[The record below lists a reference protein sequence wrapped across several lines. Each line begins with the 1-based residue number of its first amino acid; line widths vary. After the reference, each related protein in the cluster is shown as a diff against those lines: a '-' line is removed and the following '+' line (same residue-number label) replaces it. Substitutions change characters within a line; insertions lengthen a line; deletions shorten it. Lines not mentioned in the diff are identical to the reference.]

1 MSPAAATCSQYGD
14 NRGVGH
20 DVRMVSSSEI
30 AALARDRLG
39 FDALRP
45 GQAEAVGA
53 VLEGQDTLAVLATG
67 TGKTAIYQLAGL
79 ALGGVTIVVS
89 PLVALQRD
97 QLRALS
103 EHPAGVAV
111 AELNASD
118 HSGQRVARDL
128 LAEGRPGF
136 VLLSPEQLT
145 HPDVLELL
153 ASSRPRL
160 VAVDEAHL
168 VSEWGQDFR
177 PDYLRLAAAIGA
189 MGRPPTLALTATA
202 SPPVRDE
209 IIHRLEL
216 RTPAVVVGGF
226 DRPNLNLSVFTFAD
240 EETKGRRLLSHVRSS
255 RGPGIVYV
263 ATHRHAE
270 ELAAELEV
278 AGVSAEAYHA
288 GLSARQRRE
297 VQDGFLA
304 DRYRVIVATIAFG
317 MGIDKPDIRWVS
329 HAEAPGSIDEYYQ
342 EIGRAGRDGEPAD
355 IELFYRHANL
365 GLNRF
370 FASGGVSDEDLLT
383 VATAIDEHHPA
394 DIAEL
399 AAASRLSAARVER
412 ALGRLTDARVV
423 TVGHRFRLIARTD
436 VEKAVAAA
444 SAVEHDRREVA
455 RSRVEM
461 MAAYAES
468 GGCRREW
475 LLSYFGEQYEGPCGN
490 CDNDLAGR
498 TTEPAV
504 DEPFPVGSRV
514 KHPIF
519 GPGLVERYS
528 GTTMTVLF
536 DRVGYKELRTAFMTY
551 NHLLELLG
559 PES

>member
-1 MSPAAATCSQYGD
+1 MLGSAQ
-14 NRGVGH
+14 
-20 DVRMVSSSEI
+20 I

-39 FDALRP
+39 FDTLRP

-53 VLEGQDTLAVLATG
+53 VLEGEDTLAVLATG

-79 ALGGVTIVVS
+79 ALGGLTVVVS

-97 QLRALS
+97 QLRVLS
-103 EHPAGVAV
+103 EHPAGVEV

-118 HSGQRVARDL
+118 HSGQRLARDM
-128 LAEGRPGF
+128 LAKGRPGF

-145 HPDVLELL
+145 HADVLELL
-153 ASSRPRL
+153 AASRPRL

-177 PDYLRLAAAIGA
+177 PDYLRLAAAMRT
-189 MGRPPTLALTATA
+189 MGRPPVLALTATA
-202 SPPVRDE
+202 APPVRKE
-209 IIHRLEL
+209 IIHRLEM

-240 EETKGRRLLSHVRSS
+240 GETKARRLLSHLRSS

-270 ELAAELEV
+270 DLAAELGL
-278 AGVSAEAYHA
+278 AGVSAQAYHA

-297 VQDGFLA
+297 AQDGFLA
-304 DRYRVIVATIAFG
+304 DRYRIVVATIAFG

-329 HAEAPGSIDEYYQ
+329 HAEAPGSIDAYYQ

-355 IELFYRHANL
+355 IELFYRHADL

-370 FASGGVSDEDLLT
+370 FASGGVSDEDLLAVT
-383 VATAIDEHHPA
+383 VAIGEHHPA

-399 AAASRLSAARVER
+399 AAAAHLSPSRAER
-412 ALGRLTDARVV
+412 ALGRLMDARVV
-423 TVGHRFRLIARTD
+423 TAGHRFDLAARTD
-436 VEKAVAAA
+436 VESAVAAA

-461 MAAYAES
+461 MAAYAEY

-475 LLSYFGEQYEGPCGN
+475 LLSYFGEQYDGPCGN
-490 CDNDLAGR
+490 CDNDLTGR
-498 TTEPAV
+498 KAAPAV
-504 DEPFPVGSRV
+504 DQPFPVGSRV
-514 KHPIF
+514 KHATF
-519 GPGLVERYS
+519 GPGLVERYD

-536 DRVGYKELRTAFMTY
+536 DRVGYKQLRTALITY
-551 NHLLELLG
+551 HHLLE
-559 PES
+559 PEP

>member
-1 MSPAAATCSQYGD
+1 M
-14 NRGVGH
+14 VG
-20 DVRMVSSSEI
+20 SAEI
-30 AALARDRLG
+30 AALARERLG
-39 FDALRP
+39 FDGLRP

-79 ALGGVTIVVS
+79 ALGGLTIVVS

-97 QLRALS
+97 QLRVLS
-103 EHPAGVAV
+103 GHSAGIEV
-111 AELNASD
+111 AELNSSD
-118 HSGQRVARDL
+118 RAGHR
-128 LAEGRPGF
+128 LAHDMLVERRPGF

-145 HPDVLELL
+145 HADVLELL
-153 ASSRPRL
+153 ASSRPHL

-177 PDYLRLAAAIGA
+177 PDYLRLAAAIQA

-202 SPPVRDE
+202 APPVRKE
-209 IIHRLEL
+209 IIHRLEM
-216 RTPAVVVGGF
+216 RSPSVVVGGF

-240 EETKGRRLLSHVRSS
+240 EDTKNRRLVSHVRSS
-255 RGPGIVYV
+255 RGPGVVYV
-263 ATHRHAE
+263 GTHRHAE
-270 ELAAELEV
+270 DLAAELDI
-278 AGVSAEAYHA
+278 AGVSAKAYHA

-304 DRYRVIVATIAFG
+304 DDFRVVVATVAFG
-317 MGIDKPDIRWVS
+317 MGIDKPGIRWVS

-365 GLNRF
+365 GLSRF
-370 FASGGVSDEDLLT
+370 FASGGVRDEDLLA
-383 VATAIDEHHPA
+383 VADAIKAHRPA

-399 AAASRLSAARVER
+399 AGASGLSQARVER

-423 TVGHRFRLIARTD
+423 TVDHRIKLAARTD
-436 VEKAVAAA
+436 VDKAVAAA
-444 SAVEHDRREVA
+444 SKVEHDRREVA

-461 MAAYAES
+461 MAAYAEH

-475 LLSYFGEQYEGPCGN
+475 VLNYFGEPYEGPCGN

-498 TTEPAV
+498 TARAAAV
-504 DEPFPVGSRV
+504 PGTDDRPFPIGSRV
-514 KHPIF
+514 VHHTF
-519 GPGLVERYS
+519 GPGLVERYD

-551 NHLLELLG
+551 QHLLE
-559 PES
+559 PER

>member
-1 MSPAAATCSQYGD
+1 MGGDCPAD
-14 NRGVGH
+14 LRH
-20 DVRMVSSSEI
+20 DGLVLGSSDI
-30 AALARDRLG
+30 AGLARERLG

-45 GQAEAVGA
+45 GQEESVRA
-53 VLEGQDTLAVLATG
+53 VLAGQDTLAVLATG

-103 EHPAGVAV
+103 EHPAGVEV

-118 HSGQRVARDL
+118 HAGRRMAHDL
-128 LAEGRPGF
+128 LENNRPGF
-136 VLLSPEQLT
+136 VLMSPEQLT
-145 HPDVLELL
+145 HSDVLDLL
-153 ASSRPRL
+153 AASRPRL

-177 PDYLRLAAAIGA
+177 PDYLRLAAAIRA

-202 SPPVRDE
+202 APPVREE
-209 IIHRLEL
+209 IVHRLEL
-216 RTPAVVVGGF
+216 RSPAVVVGGF
-226 DRPNLNLSVFTFAD
+226 DRPNLNLAVFTFAD
-240 EETKGRRLLSHVRSS
+240 EETKNRRLLSHVRSS

-263 ATHRHAE
+263 ATHHHAE
-270 ELAAELEV
+270 DLAAELDI
-278 AGVSAEAYHA
+278 AGVSAQAYHA
-288 GLSARQRRE
+288 GLPARQRRE

-304 DRYRVIVATIAFG
+304 DRYRVVVATIAFG

-329 HAEAPGSIDEYYQ
+329 HAEAPGSIDAYYQ

-355 IELFYRHANL
+355 IELFFRHANL

-370 FASGGVSDEDLLT
+370 FASGGVTDEDLLA
-383 VATAIDEHHPA
+383 VATAIKEHHPA
-394 DIAEL
+394 DIGAL
-399 AAASRLSAARVER
+399 TATTGLSPARVER

-423 TVGHRFRLIARTD
+423 AIGHQFHLAARTTVD
-436 VEKAVAAA
+436 QAVAAA

-461 MAAYAES
+461 MAAYAEY

-475 LLSYFGEQYEGPCGN
+475 LLSYFGERYDGPCGN

-498 TTEPAV
+498 TAAPPP
-504 DEPFPVGSRV
+504 DQPFPVGSRV
-514 KHPIF
+514 RHPTF
-519 GPGLVERYS
+519 GPGLVEHYD

-536 DRVGYKELRTAFMTY
+536 DRVGYKELRTAFMTH
-551 NHLLELLG
+551 NHLLE
-559 PES
+559 PET

>member
-1 MSPAAATCSQYGD
+1 MVKD
-14 NRGVGH
+14 
-20 DVRMVSSSEI
+20 DERMLEFSEI

-45 GQAEAVGA
+45 GQAESVQA

-79 ALGGVTIVVS
+79 ALGGLTVVVS

-103 EHPAGVAV
+103 EHPAGVEV

-118 HSGQRVARDL
+118 HAGQRVAHEMLKQR
-128 LAEGRPGF
+128 RPGF
-136 VLLSPEQLT
+136 VLMSPEQLT
-145 HPDVLELL
+145 HADVLELL
-153 ASSRPRL
+153 ASSRPHL

-177 PDYLRLAAAIGA
+177 PDYLRLPAAISA
-189 MGRPPTLALTATA
+189 MGRPPILALTATA
-202 SPPVRDE
+202 APPVRKE
-209 IIHRLEL
+209 IIHRLEM
-216 RTPAVVVGGF
+216 RAPSVVVGGF
-226 DRPNLNLSVFTFAD
+226 DRPNLSLSVFTFAD

-255 RGPGIVYV
+255 RGPGVVYV

-270 ELAAELEV
+270 DLASELET
-278 AGVSAEAYHA
+278 AGVSAQAYHA

-304 DRYRVIVATIAFG
+304 DRYRVVVATIAFG
-317 MGIDKPDIRWVS
+317 MGIDKPGIRWVS

-370 FASGGVSDEDLLT
+370 FASGGVSDEDLLA

-399 AAASRLSAARVER
+399 TTASGLSAARVER

-423 TVGHRFRLIARTD
+423 TIGHRFHLRARTD

-461 MAAYAES
+461 MAAYAEH

-475 LLSYFGEQYEGPCGN
+475 LLNYFGEPYQGPCGN
-490 CDNDLAGR
+490 CDNDLSGHTAA
-498 TTEPAV
+498 PAP
-504 DEPFPVGSRV
+504 DQPFPVGSRV
-514 KHPIF
+514 KHPTF
-519 GPGLVERYS
+519 GSGLVERYD

-551 NHLLELLG
+551 RHLLD
-559 PES
+559 PEP

>member
-1 MSPAAATCSQYGD
+1 MGSQYG
-14 NRGVGH
+14 R
-20 DVRMVSSSEI
+20 VSDDGLVLGSSEI
-30 AALARDRLG
+30 AALARERLG
-39 FDALRP
+39 YDVLRP

-53 VLEGQDTLAVLATG
+53 VLDGQDTLAVLATG

-103 EHPAGVAV
+103 KYSEV
-111 AELNASD
+111 AELNATD
-118 HSGQRVARDL
+118 RAGQRLARAML
-128 LAEGRPGF
+128 TERRPGF

-145 HPDVLELL
+145 HTAVLELL
-153 ASSRPRL
+153 ADSQPHL

-177 PDYLRLAAAIGA
+177 PDYLRLAAAIKA

-202 SPPVRDE
+202 APPVRKE

-216 RTPAVVVGGF
+216 RSPSVVVGGF

-240 EETKGRRLLSHVRSS
+240 EETKNRRLVSHVRSS
-255 RGPGIVYV
+255 RGPGVVYV
-263 ATHRHAE
+263 GTHRHAE
-270 ELAAELEV
+270 DLAAELEI
-278 AGVSAEAYHA
+278 AGVSAQAYHA
-288 GLSARQRRE
+288 GLGAKQRRE

-304 DRYRVIVATIAFG
+304 DEFRVVVATVAFG

-329 HAEAPGSIDEYYQ
+329 HAEPPGSVDEYYQ
-342 EIGRAGRDGEPAD
+342 EIGRAGRDGQPAD

-370 FASGGVSDEDLLT
+370 FASGGVKDEDLLA
-383 VATAIDEHHPA
+383 VATAIGKDHPA
-394 DIAEL
+394 DIPEL
-399 AAASRLSAARVER
+399 AASSGLSQARVER

-423 TVGHRFRLIARTD
+423 TIGRWMKLAGQVDA
-436 VEKAVAAA
+436 AVAAA

-461 MAAYAES
+461 MAAYAEH

-475 LLSYFGEQYEGPCGN
+475 LLNYFGEQYQGPCGN
-490 CDNDLAGR
+490 CDNDLSGR
-498 TTEPAV
+498 TAATAS
-504 DEPFPVGSRV
+504 DDRPFPIGSRV
-514 KHPIF
+514 VHHTF
-519 GPGLVERYS
+519 GAGLVERYD

-551 NHLLELLG
+551 QHLLES
-559 PES
+559 ER

>member
-1 MSPAAATCSQYGD
+1 MLG
-14 NRGVGH
+14 
-20 DVRMVSSSEI
+20 SSEV
-30 AALARDRLG
+30 AALARERLG
-39 FDALRP
+39 YDGLRP
-45 GQAEAVGA
+45 GQGEAVGA
-53 VLEGQDTLAVLATG
+53 VLEGKDTLAVLATG

-103 EHPAGVAV
+103 EHPAGVEV

-118 HSGQRVARDL
+118 HAGRRVARDM
-128 LAEGRPGF
+128 LANSRPGF

-145 HPDVLELL
+145 HSDVLELL
-153 ASSRPRL
+153 AASRPRL

-177 PDYLRLAAAIGA
+177 PDYLRLAAAIA
-189 MGRPPTLALTATA
+189 TMGRPPVLALTATA
-202 SPPVRDE
+202 APPVRKE
-209 IIHRLEL
+209 IVHRLEL
-216 RTPAVVVGGF
+216 RDPAVVVGGF
-226 DRPNLNLSVFTFAD
+226 DRPNLNLAVFTFAD
-240 EETKGRRLLSHVRSS
+240 EETKARRLLSHVRSS

-263 ATHRHAE
+263 ATHRHAD
-270 ELAAELEV
+270 ELARDLDI
-278 AGVSAEAYHA
+278 AGVSAQAYHA
-288 GLSARQRRE
+288 GLPAKQRRD

-317 MGIDKPDIRWVS
+317 MGIDKPGIRWVS
-329 HAEAPGSIDEYYQ
+329 HAEAPGSIDAYYQ

-370 FASGGVSDEDLLT
+370 FASGGVADEDLLA
-383 VATAIDEHHPA
+383 VASAIDANHPA

-399 AAASRLSAARVER
+399 AKATGLGPARVER

-423 TVGHRFRLIARTD
+423 AIGHRFRLAPRVD
-436 VEKAVAAA
+436 VDKAVAAA

-461 MAAYAES
+461 MAAYAEY

-475 LLSYFGEQYEGPCGN
+475 LLSYFGEQYDGPCGN

-498 TTEPAV
+498 TATPAA
-504 DEPFPVGSRV
+504 DEPFAVGSRV
-514 KHPIF
+514 THKTF
-519 GPGLVERYS
+519 GPGQVEHYTGS
-528 GTTMTVLF
+528 TMTVLF
-536 DRVGYKELRTAFMTY
+536 DRVGYKELRTAFMIH
-551 NHLLELLG
+551 NHLLE

>member
-1 MSPAAATCSQYGD
+1 MLGA
-14 NRGVGH
+14 
-20 DVRMVSSSEI
+20 SEI
-30 AALARDRLG
+30 ATLARDRLG
-39 FDALRP
+39 FDAMRP

-97 QLRALS
+97 QLRVLS
-103 EHPAGVAV
+103 EHPAGVQV

-118 HSGQRVARDL
+118 HSGQRIAREM
-128 LAEGRPGF
+128 LAMGRPGF

-153 ASSRPRL
+153 AASRPHL
-160 VAVDEAHL
+160 VTVDEAHL

-177 PDYLRLAAAIGA
+177 PDYLRLAAAIRA

-202 SPPVRDE
+202 APPVRDE

-216 RTPAVVVGGF
+216 RAPAVVVGGF
-226 DRPNLNLSVFTFAD
+226 DRPNLNLSVFAFAD
-240 EETKGRRLLSHVRSS
+240 EETKTRRLLSHVRSS
-255 RGPGIVYV
+255 RGPGVVYV

-270 ELAAELEV
+270 DLAAELAF
-278 AGVSAEAYHA
+278 AGVSAQAYHA
-288 GLSARQRRE
+288 GLPARRRRE

-304 DRYRVIVATIAFG
+304 DRYRVVVATIAFG

-329 HAEAPGSIDEYYQ
+329 HAEAPGSVDAYYQ

-370 FASGGVSDEDLLT
+370 FASGGVRDEDLLA
-383 VATAIDEHHPA
+383 VATAIDQHHA
-394 DIAEL
+394 VDVAEL
-399 AAASRLSAARVER
+399 AAASRLSSARVER
-412 ALGRLTDARVV
+412 ALSRLLDARVV
-423 TVGHRFRLIARTD
+423 TAGHRFELAAGAD

-461 MAAYAES
+461 MAAYAEH

-475 LLSYFGEQYEGPCGN
+475 LLNYFGEQYRGPCGN
-490 CDNDLAGR
+490 CDNDLSGR
-498 TTEPAV
+498 TTAPDA
-504 DEPFPVGSRV
+504 DQPFPVGSRV
-514 KHPIF
+514 KHPTF
-519 GPGLVERYS
+519 GSGLVERYD
-528 GTTMTVLF
+528 GTAMTVLF

-551 NHLLELLG
+551 NHLLE
-559 PES
+559 PER

>member
-1 MSPAAATCSQYGD
+1 MVKD
-14 NRGVGH
+14 
-20 DVRMVSSSEI
+20 DERMLGFSEI

-45 GQAEAVGA
+45 GQAESVRA

-79 ALGGVTIVVS
+79 ALGGLTVVVS

-103 EHPAGVAV
+103 EHPAGVEV

-118 HSGQRVARDL
+118 HAGQR
-128 LAEGRPGF
+128 LAHDMLTQRRPGF
-136 VLLSPEQLT
+136 VLMSPEQLT
-145 HPDVLELL
+145 HADVLELL
-153 ASSRPRL
+153 ASSRPHL

-177 PDYLRLAAAIGA
+177 PDYLRLAAAIRA
-189 MGRPPTLALTATA
+189 MGRPPILALTATA
-202 SPPVRDE
+202 APPVRKE
-209 IIHRLEL
+209 IIHRLEM
-216 RTPAVVVGGF
+216 RAPSVVVGGF

-255 RGPGIVYV
+255 RGPGVVYV

-270 ELAAELEV
+270 ELAAELET
-278 AGVSAEAYHA
+278 AGVPAQAYHA
-288 GLSARQRRE
+288 GLSVRQRRE

-304 DRYRVIVATIAFG
+304 DRYRVVVATIAFG
-317 MGIDKPDIRWVS
+317 MGIDKPGIRWVS
-329 HAEAPGSIDEYYQ
+329 HAEAPGSIDAYYQ

-370 FASGGVSDEDLLT
+370 FASGGVSDEDLLA

-399 AAASRLSAARVER
+399 AATSGLSPARVER

-423 TVGHRFRLIARTD
+423 IVGHRFRLKARTD

-461 MAAYAES
+461 MAAYAEH

-475 LLSYFGEQYEGPCGN
+475 LLNYFGEQYQGPCGN
-490 CDNDLAGR
+490 CDNDLSGR
-498 TTEPAV
+498 TAAPAP
-504 DEPFPVGSRV
+504 DQPFPVGSRV
-514 KHPIF
+514 KHPTF
-519 GPGLVERYS
+519 GSGLVERYD

-551 NHLLELLG
+551 RHLLE
-559 PES
+559 PEL